1 MLSEEEKKAI
11 EIVKGLKTYYE
22 AYYLLEDE
30 EIKEN
35 EEKNEAIDTVLSLI
49 TKLERKILDYD
60 EIIARLEE
68 ENTKKDKL
76 IIEQLKEDIRL
87 QKELNEENNRCMIL
101 ANNNKFKEQ
110 VIDLMA
116 SNIELQQ
123 YANIDTSNLDLVCE
137 NLKCNKKC
145 KLVKKDCI
153 KQYFERK
160 VEDD

>member
-1 MLSEEEKKAI
+1 MLNEEEKKAI

-35 EEKNEAIDTVLSLI
+35 EEKNEAIDTVLNLI
-49 TKLERKILDYD
+49 TKLERKIYDYD

-101 ANNNKFKEQ
+101 ANNDKFKEQ
-110 VIDLMA
+110 VMDLMA
-116 SNIELQQ
+116 EIFYKRFKAELLLE
-123 YANIDTSNLDLVCE
+123 YGLE
-137 NLKCNKKC
+137 NEEQL
-145 KLVKKDCI
+145 
-153 KQYFERK
+153 KQYFIELAK
-160 VEDD
+160 KKGE